1 MGRRTRAKEDCVGQM
16 GYNVSPKRKRGIRN
30 PGHQELQ
37 SSFAGKMDM
46 ESVSPPRGTLGPGI
60 GFKIRRLELYG

>member
-1 MGRRTRAKEDCVGQM
+1 MGELNLFVE
-16 GYNVSPKRKRGIRN
+16 GIRN